1 MEYFTFCNILV
12 RFQVLEMMMTVWYS
26 ALLIPTRNAQVHIVL
41 AAELVMIIFEFI
53 AMDLLT
59 PQNRFG
65 HLQLCQIY

>member
-1 MEYFTFCNILV
+1 
-12 RFQVLEMMMTVWYS
+12 MTVWYS